1 MFTTWDQVKEWI
13 EDNNFPRW
21 IFYNSDPDGNE
32 DKRPN
37 NKIVDSNNFNASDFG
52 EKLEMTEKYLRRN
65 GGKLYGLGFKAPNAT
80 VDGFRCEVRLSSMD
94 EAPAQSV
101 GVIQPAQPIDEDKI
115 AQRIEAKLRAE
126 YEKKEYE
133 RKREELDKERKAF
146 EAEKASAMGAIA
158 HYFAPIGQ
166 ALLGGQRRM
175 VAGVDTQEPVKANV
189 IQPITTDQQTQEED
203 PFTDEEADEL
213 FALMAR
219 FKKVEPEYMTI
230 IHKVVEMAE
239 AGDATY
245 TMAKKALL
253 Q

>member
-13 EDNNFPRW
+13 EDNNFPHW
-21 IFYNSDPDGNE
+21 IFYKSNPEEGD
-32 DKRPN
+32 DKAN
-37 NKIVDSNNFNASDFG
+37 NKIVDSNNFTVSDFSD
-52 EKLEMTEKYLRRN
+52 KLDMTEKYLRMY
-65 GGKLYGLGFKAPNAT
+65 GGKVYGVGFKTPNTT
-80 VDGFRCEVRLSSMD
+80 VGGIVCEARLSSMD
-94 EAPAQSV
+94 AAPAQSV
-101 GVIQPAQPIDEDKI
+101 GMIQPAQPIDEDKI

-133 RKREELDKERKAF
+133 RKREELDKDRKAF

-189 IQPITTDQQTQEED
+189 IQPITPDQQTQEED

-219 FKKVEPEYMTI
+219 FKKVEPEYMTM

-245 TMAKKALL
+245 TMAKKFLL